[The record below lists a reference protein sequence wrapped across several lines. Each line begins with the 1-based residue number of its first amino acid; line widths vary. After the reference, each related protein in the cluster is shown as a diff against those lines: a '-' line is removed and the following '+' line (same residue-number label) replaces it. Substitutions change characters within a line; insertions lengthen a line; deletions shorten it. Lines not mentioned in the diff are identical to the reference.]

1 MIKKIKVVI
10 KKFLNLKLYFGENKI
25 EYIGN
30 NVTLPLNIRISGGGN
45 INMQDNISI
54 GTGAVLMATNASITI
69 KNNVVVSHNLR
80 IITGDHERRVGMFCN
95 NITEDIKNHNLG
107 LDKPVIIE
115 PDVWIGMNV
124 TILKGVTIGRGTTVS
139 AGAVVNR
146 SMPPY
151 CICGGVPCKFIK
163 FYWTIDEIL
172 EHESKLYPE
181 EERYTRKQ
189 LEDIFE
195 KYQSEHK

>member
-1 MIKKIKVVI
+1 MIKKIKFVI
-10 KKFLNLKLYFGENKI
+10 KKFLNWKLYFGGDKI
-25 EYIGN
+25 KSIGN
-30 NVTLPLNIRISGGGN
+30 NVTLPYNIRVSGGGN
-45 INMQDNISI
+45 IIIQENVSI
-54 GTGAVLMATNASITI
+54 GTGAVFMATNASITI
-69 KNNVVVSHNLR
+69 KHNVVASHNLR

-95 NITEDIKNHNLG
+95 NITEAIKNHNLG

-124 TILKGVTIGRGTTVS
+124 IILKGVTIGRGTTVS
-139 AGAVVNR
+139 AGAVVHR

-151 CICGGVPCKFIK
+151 CICGGVPAKVIK

-172 EHESKLYPE
+172 EHESKLYPKD
-181 EERYTRKQ
+181 ERYTRKQ

-195 KYQSEHK
+195 KYKNEHK

>member
-1 MIKKIKVVI
+1 MIIKIRSVLKKL
-10 KKFLNLKLYFGENKI
+10 LNWKLYFGDNII

-30 NVTLPLNIRISGGGN
+30 NVTLPNYIRISGGGN
-45 INMQDNISI
+45 IIIQDNVSI
-54 GTGAVLMATNASITI
+54 GTGAVFMATNARITI
-69 KNNVVVSHNLR
+69 KHNVLASHNLR

-95 NITEDIKNHNLG
+95 DITEAIKNHNLG

-115 PDVWIGMNV
+115 PDVWLGINV
-124 TILKGVTIGRGTTVS
+124 TILKGVTIGRGSTIS
-139 AGAVVNR
+139 AGAVVHR

-151 CICGGVPCKFIK
+151 SICGGVPCKFIK

-181 EERYTRKQ
+181 EERYTREQ

-195 KYQSEHK
+195 KYLSKHK

>member
-1 MIKKIKVVI
+1 
-10 KKFLNLKLYFGENKI
+10 
-25 EYIGN
+25 
-30 NVTLPLNIRISGGGN
+30 
-45 INMQDNISI
+45 
-54 GTGAVLMATNASITI
+54 
-69 KNNVVVSHNLR
+69 
-80 IITGDHERRVGMFCN
+80 MFCN

-124 TILKGVTIGRGTTVS
+124 TILKGVTIGRGTTIS
-139 AGAVVNR
+139 AGAVVHR

-163 FYWTIDEIL
+163 FYWTIDQIL

-181 EERYTRKQ
+181 EERYTREQ

-195 KYQSEHK
+195 KYMK